1 MNKNYYKLD
10 LDITA
15 GNGGSGCVS
24 FRRERKVAKGG
35 PDGGDG
41 GAGGSVY
48 LKTSMDLL
56 TLNDLRYHRIWK
68 AGNGR
73 DGSSQNKTGKNGED
87 VFINIPIGTQILY
100 QDEVVLD
107 IVEPGIYLIAS
118 GGKGG
123 LGNQHFTSPTLQ
135 APAIATKGDL
145 GESKRI
151 SLILKYMANIGF
163 VGLPNAGKS
172 TLVHLLSRAPV
183 KIGDYAFST
192 INPVLGVIKG
202 TSIVVADLPGLI
214 EGAHLDRGLGH
225 EFLQHLFRCKLLVHV
240 LDASDPAVFSNFDI
254 IQNEIREYD
263 PQLMEKTEVVCLNK
277 VDLIDSDQLVML
289 KEHFMGL
296 GKTVITTSEYDESL
310 ISEFKNLLISLATTR
325 VDSIDNKATS
335 ESD

>member
-1 MNKNYYKLD
+1 MKKNYYKLD

-15 GNGGSGCVS
+15 GKGGSGCVS

-41 GAGGSVY
+41 GTGGSVY

-68 AGNGR
+68 AENGR
-73 DGSSQNKTGKNGED
+73 DGSSQNKTGKNGQD
-87 VFINIPIGTQILY
+87 VFINIPIGTQVLY
-100 QDEVVLD
+100 QDKIILD
-107 IVEPGIYLIAS
+107 IVESGTYLIAS

-145 GESKRI
+145 GETKRI
-151 SLILKYMANIGF
+151 TLILKHMANIGF

-172 TLVHLLSRAPV
+172 TLVHLLSRAQV
-183 KIGDYAFST
+183 KIGDYPFST
-192 INPVLGVIKG
+192 INPVLGVIKD
-202 TSIVVADLPGLI
+202 TMIVVADLPGLI
-214 EGAHLDRGLGH
+214 EGAHLDLGLGH

-240 LDASDPAVFSNFDI
+240 VDASDPEVLHNFEI

-263 PQLMEKTEVVCLNK
+263 PQLMEKTQLVCLNK
-277 VDLIDSDQLVML
+277 IDLIDASQATALT
-289 KEHFMGL
+289 EYFTRL
-296 GKTVITTSEYDESL
+296 GKDVITTSEYDESRITQL
-310 ISEFKNLLISLATTR
+310 RALLISLATTT
-325 VDSIDNKATS
+325 DQTDKI
-335 ESD
+335 

>member
-10 LDITA
+10 LELAA

-41 GAGGSVY
+41 GRGGSIY
-48 LKTSMDLL
+48 LKTCMDLL
-56 TLNDLRYHRIWK
+56 TLNDLKYHRIWK

-87 VFINIPIGTQILY
+87 VFINIPLGTQVMHD
-100 QDEVVLD
+100 DEVILD
-107 IVEPGIYLIAS
+107 IVSPGTYLIAS

-151 SLILKYMANIGF
+151 TLILKYMANVGF

-240 LDASDPAVFSNFDI
+240 LDASDPAVLSNFNI

-263 PQLMEKTEVVCLNK
+263 PELLKKTELVCLNK
-277 VDLIDSDQLVML
+277 VDLLDADQLAGL
-289 KEHFMGL
+289 KEYFIAL
-296 GKTVITTSEYDESL
+296 DKTVITTSEYDESL
-310 ISEFKNLLISLATTR
+310 ISEFKDLLINLAIN
-325 VDSIDNKATS
+325 VPDDLSANFPQD
-335 ESD
+335 